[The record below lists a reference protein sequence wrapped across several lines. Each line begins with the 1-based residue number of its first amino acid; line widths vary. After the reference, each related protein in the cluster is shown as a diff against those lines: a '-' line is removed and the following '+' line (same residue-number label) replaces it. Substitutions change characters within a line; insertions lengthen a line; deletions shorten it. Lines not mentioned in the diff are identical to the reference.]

1 MQKDTAF
8 ELAASN
14 IRFGPGI
21 TKEIGM
27 DLCDS
32 AVGHIMVLTDPT
44 LAQLPPVATVLQSL
58 SDEKLSFTL
67 YDRVRVEPSDESF
80 KDAIDF
86 ARSGDFD
93 GFVAVGGGSTIDTA
107 KAANLYSTYPADFLD
122 YVNSPIG
129 QGLPVPGPV
138 KPLIAVPTTAGY
150 RQRDYRCGHLR
161 SSRYARQDWHCSP
174 TFETHIG
181 SG

>member
-8 ELAASN
+8 ELATSN

-21 TKEIGM
+21 TREIGM
-27 DLCDS
+27 DLSDS
-32 AVGHIMVLTDPT
+32 GVGHVMVLTDPI

-58 SDEKLSFTL
+58 SDEKLSFIL

-86 ARSGDFD
+86 AKSGNFD

-107 KAANLYSTYPADFLD
+107 KAANLYSTYPAEFLD
-122 YVNSPIG
+122 YVNPPIG
-129 QGLPVPGPV
+129 RGLPVPGQV
-138 KPLIAVPTTAGY
+138 KPLTDNRRY
-150 RQRDYRCGHLR
+150 RQRDDRRGHLR
-161 SSRYARQDWHCSP
+161 SGRDARQDRHCSP
-174 TFETHIG
+174 TIETHPG